1 MSTLKV
7 GTIQDHANS
16 NTAISIDSGGVVSA
30 PQNPLLKLQ
39 TTSDY
44 TSQGSSSAYYVQ
56 NLTNAVIN
64 RGGFTIASTNGGRIT
79 IPKTGY
85 YDWKVLTFINLPSV
99 GVRAFTFEIMKNG
112 SSLASFGHHA
122 SPYLSGAG
130 TTHDNFVLIDTLDL
144 NANDYLEFRYRVY
157 DNVTN
162 ATISH
167 RMHLRWIP

>member
-7 GTIQDHANS
+7 GTIQDPTNS
-16 NTAISIDSGGVVSA
+16 NTAISIDSSGVVSTS
-30 PQNPLLKLQ
+30 QNPLLKLQ
-39 TTSDY
+39 TTADY
-44 TSQGSSSAYYVQ
+44 TSQGSPGPYFVQ

-85 YDWKVLTFINLPSV
+85 YDWKVLTFVNLPTV
-99 GVRAFTFEIMKNG
+99 AVRAFTFEIWKNG
-112 SSLASFGHHA
+112 SATTSFGHHA

-130 TTHDNFVLIDTLDL
+130 TTHDNFTLVDTLSL
-144 NANDYLEFRYRVY
+144 NANDYLEFKYRVY

>member
-16 NTAISIDSGGVVSA
+16 NTAISIDSDGIVSA

-39 TTSDY
+39 TTADY
-44 TSQGSSSAYYVQ
+44 TSQGSPGPYYVQ

-64 RGGFTIASTNGGRIT
+64 RGGFTVESTNGGKIT

-85 YDWKVLTFINLPSV
+85 YDWKVLTFIDLPSV
-99 GVRAFTFEIMKNG
+99 GVRAFTFEIWKNG
-112 SSLASFGHHA
+112 NAGQSFGHNA
-122 SPYLSGAG
+122 STYRSGQG
-130 TTHDNFVLIDTLDL
+130 TTHDSFVLVDTLDL
-144 NANDYLEFRYRVY
+144 TAGDYLEFKYRVY

-162 ATISH
+162 ASISH

>member
-44 TSQGSSSAYYVQ
+44 TSQGSPGPYFVQ

-85 YDWKVLTFINLPSV
+85 YDWKVLNFINLPSV
-99 GVRAFTFEIMKNG
+99 AVRAYTFEIWKNG
-112 SSLASFGHHA
+112 SASTSFGHHA
-122 SPYLSGAG
+122 SPYLSGQG
-130 TTHDNFVLIDTLDL
+130 TTHDNFTLIDTLNL
-144 NANDYLEFRYRVY
+144 NAGDYLEFKYRVY

-162 ATISH
+162 ATMSH